1 MHVGL
6 ERQKDHHGHRQHQGH
21 LLLMPRHQTPDQIGQ
36 KADRPRR
43 VTVPIMLPLLKEKK
57 KADPNPHRNKSRQKE
72 KRMDSL
78 GEISA
83 KIPQQSPESE
93 GS

>member
-1 MHVGL
+1 MHVGFQ
-6 ERQKDHHGHRQHQGH
+6 RQQDHYCHRQHQGH
-21 LLLMPRHQTPDQIGQ
+21 LFLMPRHQAPDQIGQ
-36 KADRPRR
+36 KSNSSCR
-43 VTVPIMLPLLKEKK
+43 VAVAVVLFLLIEKK